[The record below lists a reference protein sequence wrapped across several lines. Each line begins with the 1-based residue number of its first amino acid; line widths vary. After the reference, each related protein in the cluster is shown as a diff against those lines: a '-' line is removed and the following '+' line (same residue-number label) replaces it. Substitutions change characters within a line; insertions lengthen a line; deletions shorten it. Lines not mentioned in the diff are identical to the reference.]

1 MRSLLKVL
9 LEATRRLAG
18 TGAFDNAAF
27 EVQRATR
34 STVELDA
41 QLDRVLDL
49 PPRRAA

>member
-1 MRSLLKVL
+1 MRTLLKVIL
-9 LEATRRLAG
+9 KVTRRL
-18 TGAFDNAAF
+18 TGLGALNNAAH

-34 STVELDA
+34 SADELDA